1 MLTRLRVALL
11 LRLGFPYLWLRW
23 PLGIGRGISAAAS
36 NCRHLSSFE
45 WWTRPYYERIAR
57 DFRSAGRFGYVW
69 DEAMGVPFGPRIY
82 NNTVTYWLYG
92 TLSPRAFRLLTIVAY
107 LGAII
112 AVGVLTGHFALALAI
127 ALLLLGSPVA
137 LHSLVGYM
145 IKPEIPWWSLALLA
159 TTSALDGNWMLALGA
174 GGVLLL
180 VNASVAA
187 ITAMLLAPLWL
198 YAALSSTSL
207 PGELALLWLVPG
219 ILKNIIRILQ
229 ARADSMG
236 EEVATEQKKVSR
248 ERSITLREFM
258 SLGLWFGVP
267 WLMVSIMGEI
277 AAVLVGGAATVFWF
291 INRYLVKLADN
302 VTAILAFLTVLIAL
316 ALVSG
321 SWVGLLGIAWFV
333 FYQPFSSF
341 PAMLGKKT
349 ADEFGLR
356 MSGSHEERLSYLQ
369 VIASSFPW
377 FVISSVVCPDA
388 VKRLLEIIPD
398 QTRVLLESDGDGR
411 GAGSYLHFR
420 NWADSMLS
428 PRQVELTNQ
437 FFLVRLVEPLLA
449 DLYLDQFTAKKLD
462 AVTMREV
469 CCALGV
475 SRVLAF
481 TAETAVALERVGFRV
496 VATVGAEEMAA
507 LADVLHMPATGIVLL
522 AAPGAQ
528 TIVEPAVAWTRAGNI
543 LRWEA
548 SAGEDYLVRYR
559 YHRNFYARQ
568 GGVPLEVRPAAVFD
582 GLPLRFMRVRAV
594 ADGPLELKFRS
605 GWLGGFP
612 RD

>member
-11 LRLGFPYLWLRW
+11 LRLGFPCLWLQW
-23 PLGIGRGISAAAS
+23 PLSIGRGISAAAR

-45 WWTRPYYERIAR
+45 WWTRPYYERIAQ

-82 NNTVTYWLYG
+82 NNTATYWLYG
-92 TLSPRAFRLLTIVAY
+92 TLSPRAFRLLTVVAY
-107 LGAII
+107 MGAII
-112 AVGVLTGHFALALAI
+112 AVGALAGNFALALAI
-127 ALLLLGSPVA
+127 AFLLLGSPVA
-137 LHSLVGYM
+137 LHSLVAFM
-145 IKPEIPWWSLALLA
+145 IKPEILWWSLALLA
-159 TTSALDGNWMLALGA
+159 TAGALDGNWMLALGA
-174 GGVLLL
+174 GGGLLL

-187 ITAMLLAPLWL
+187 ITAMLLVPLWL

-236 EEVATEQKKVSR
+236 EKVATEQKKVSR
-248 ERSITLREFM
+248 ERSVSLRELM

-267 WLMVSIMGEI
+267 WLMVSVMGEI
-277 AAVLVGGAATVFWF
+277 EAVLVGGAATAFWF
-291 INRYLVKLADN
+291 TNRYLIKLADN
-302 VTAILAFLTVLIAL
+302 VTTILTFLNVLIAL

-321 SWVGLLGIAWFV
+321 SWLGLLGIAWFV

-356 MSGSHEERLSYLQ
+356 MSGPHEERLGYLQ
-369 VIASSFPW
+369 MIARSFPW

-398 QTRVLLESDGDGR
+398 GARVLLESDGDGR

-428 PRQVELTNQ
+428 SRQIELTNQ
-437 FFLVRLVEPLLA
+437 FFLVRLVEPALA
-449 DLYLDQFTAKKLD
+449 DLYLDRFTAKKLD
-462 AVTMREV
+462 AVRMREV

-481 TAETAVALERVGFRV
+481 TAETAVALESVGFRA
-496 VATVGAEEMAA
+496 VASVGAEEMAT
-507 LADVLHMPATGIVLL
+507 LADVLHMQATGIVLL
-522 AAPGAQ
+522 AAPGAP
-528 TIVEPAVAWTRAGNI
+528 TVVEPAGAWTRSGNT

-548 SAGEDYLVRYR
+548 RAGEDYLVRYR
-559 YHRNFYARQ
+559 YHRNFYAHQ
-568 GGVPLEVRPAAVFD
+568 GRTPLEVRPTPVID
-582 GLPLRFMRVRAV
+582 DLPLRFMQVRAA
-594 ADGPLELKFRS
+594 ADGPLELRFRS
-605 GWLGGFP
+605 RWMG
-612 RD
+612 